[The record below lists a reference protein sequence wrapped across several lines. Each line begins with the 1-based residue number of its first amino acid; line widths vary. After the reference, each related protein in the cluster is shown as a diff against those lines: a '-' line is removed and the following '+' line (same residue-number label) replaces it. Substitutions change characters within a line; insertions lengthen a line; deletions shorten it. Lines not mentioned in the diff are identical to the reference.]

1 MSQGFYSINS
11 TTNDS
16 VEQRRKDVIAAIE
29 NGSARTC
36 PFCLNDIPIS
46 KLLGHNKVC
55 MFLYEQE
62 TDSDMLV
69 ILNITSPLLKKNQK
83 RKLDSISPDSLQ
95 NSQSSNSSQPLN
107 ANSSSSTNASQ
118 SNSQPELIFERE
130 KYYEHPSYV
139 KERQSKQGLC
149 CVPATDCHIDKRNQ
163 DCIG

>member
-11 TTNDS
+11 TTNES
-16 VEQRRKDVIAAIE
+16 VEQRRKDVIAVIE

-62 TDSDMLV
+62 TDSGHACY
-69 ILNITSPLLKKNQK
+69 IKHYESIIEKESKK

-95 NSQSSNSSQPLN
+95 NSQSSSSSQPLN

-130 KYYEHPSYV
+130 KY
-139 KERQSKQGLC
+139 
-149 CVPATDCHIDKRNQ
+149 
-163 DCIG
+163 